1 MDTQT
6 CKRVYANTHARAL
19 QCICTWTPPPSHTQ
33 KGLETLHSDRV
44 ESRRRREIHKKKDLK
59 TKQRRKKD
67 KERSYMKAKTKKL
80 RRVGEALAFRSY
92 GQLISQLRQL
102 TLPCH
107 LIHPPPLPPS
117 LPHPPFQFRSL
128 VFCSVSCF
136 PPSFPLPPQEVLR
149 FYGERFLSLFGK

>member
-44 ESRRRREIHKKKDLK
+44 ESRRREIHKKKDLK

-107 LIHPPPLPPS
+107 LIHPPLPPS
-117 LPHPPFQFRSL
+117 LPPTPSF
-128 VFCSVSCF
+128 SVSLTCLLF
-136 PPSFPLPPQEVLR
+136 CLLFSP
-149 FYGERFLSLFGK
+149 FLSIATTRSSSLLRRALLVALW